1 MLMLPTHFV
10 LDVCQ
15 YDRFRNI
22 EYQSRYHNHEA
33 PFLQKNME
41 QEVLWL
47 VEPHTHLPESSF
59 QVILIRMHN
68 NYSDILVYK

>member
-1 MLMLPTHFV
+1 
-10 LDVCQ
+10 
-15 YDRFRNI
+15 
-22 EYQSRYHNHEA
+22 
-33 PFLQKNME
+33 
-41 QEVLWL
+41 VLWL